1 MQIRKQTPLSV
12 WNQLNSRQQKYL
24 ELIYQAD
31 QSAERFE
38 KMSWN
43 DGRRR
48 RPASVWRWLYYGDI
62 DGRPSPL
69 KSRLLR
75 TELVD
80 NGTGSTLNALE
91 RRTLIECDGSV
102 PELYIKITLLG
113 RKAVRTGTNESV
125 VKPPRTPRGMLSY
138 KAWQAMVLVFKA
150 GKEGVRLNGFG
161 KYTEGIHINVWKHL
175 EQLDPPLVEGY
186 SCSHFTAF
194 GMVFYVRHYEKYRET
209 YPDIDTPEPRSTIDS
224 IIDKLRACKS
234 RTLIRL
240 VQLRRGVKGI
250 QEAADEIGTPV
261 SFDALRQFEDGQAIK
276 LEQLKKI
283 IDWLVQ

>member
-1 MQIRKQTPLSV
+1 MDKQTPLSI

-43 DGRRR
+43 NGRRS

-62 DGRPSPL
+62 DDRPSPL

-75 TELVD
+75 AELVD

-102 PELYIKITLLG
+102 PELYIKVTRLG

-125 VKPPRTPRGMLSY
+125 VKAPRTPRGMLSY

-150 GKEGVRLNGFG
+150 GKEGVQHDGYS
-161 KYTEGIHINVWKHL
+161 KYTEGIHMYTWRHL
-175 EQLDPPLVEGY
+175 EQLAPPLIQGY
-186 SCSHFTAF
+186 SCSRFTAF
-194 GMVFYVRHYEKYRET
+194 GFIYYSRHYEQYRET
-209 YPDIDTPEPRSTIDS
+209 YPDIDTPESRLTIDD
-224 IIDKLRACKS
+224 IINKLRAF
-234 RTLIRL
+234 RMQTL
-240 VQLRRGVKGI
+240 VQLVQMKRGVKGI

-261 SFDALRQFEDGQAIK
+261 SFAALSQFEDGQTIK
-276 LEQLKKI
+276 LEQLEKI